1 MAKKY
6 YNPIKEK
13 LYEQYGHK
21 FSGREQFNEIWKQ
34 TMYGIVGKFGFGR
47 TKEKLSQQ
55 TALIMR
61 EDLLKERFQ
70 EKSLFYRIGNLKDT
84 SAQDILKIER
94 DIYLERTENFRNTYG
109 SEIFYSET
117 LPDGTINNI
126 TLEDMFQ
133 KFENGEISQ
142 EQMNN
147 IIEMIKQVSKE
158 YNAQEKYERVENYFK

>member
-6 YNPIKEK
+6 INPIKEK

-34 TMYGIVGKFGFGR
+34 TLYGIVGKFGFGR

-61 EDLLKERFQ
+61 EDLLKEKYQ
-70 EKSLFYRIGNLKDT
+70 EKSLFYRIGNLKEA
-84 SAQDILKIER
+84 SAKDILKIER

-109 SEIFYSET
+109 SEVFYTDIF
-117 LPDGTINNI
+117 PDGTTKDI

-133 KFENGEISQ
+133 KYENGEISQ
-142 EQMNN
+142 ENMNN
-147 IIEMIKQVSKE
+147 IIEMVKHTSKE

>member
-21 FSGREQFNEIWKQ
+21 FSGREQFNEIWKE

-70 EKSLFYRIGNLKDT
+70 EKSLFYRISNLKEA
-84 SAQDILKIER
+84 SAKDILKIER
-94 DIYLERTENFRNTYG
+94 DIYLERTEVFRNTYG

-117 LPDGTINNI
+117 LSDGTINNI

>member
-6 YNPIKEK
+6 INPIKEN

-61 EDLLKERFQ
+61 EDLLKQKFQ
-70 EKSLFYRIGNLKDT
+70 EKSLFYRISNIKES
-84 SAQDILKIER
+84 SAQDILKAER
-94 DIYLERTENFRNTYG
+94 DIYIERTEEFREKYG
-109 SEIFYSET
+109 NEIFYSEVSE
-117 LPDGTINNI
+117 DGKTNNI
-126 TLEDMFQ
+126 TLEDMFL
-133 KFENGEISQ
+133 KFEKGEISQ
-142 EQMNN
+142 DTMND

-158 YNAQEKYERVENYFK
+158 YNAQEKYESVKNYFG